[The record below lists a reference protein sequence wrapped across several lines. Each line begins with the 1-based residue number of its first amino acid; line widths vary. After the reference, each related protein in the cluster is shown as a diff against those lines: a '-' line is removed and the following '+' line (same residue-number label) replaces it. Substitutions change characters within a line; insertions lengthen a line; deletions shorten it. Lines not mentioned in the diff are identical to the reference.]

1 MMWAWF
7 RDWIWKRMFWDSR
20 DFFEASDFMCYFV
33 DIGGGDDGGDE
44 DMGYIWIWIYGY
56 GYN

>member
-20 DFFEASDFMCYFV
+20 NFFEASDFMCYFV
-33 DIGGGDDGGDE
+33 DIGDDGDGE
-44 DMGYIWIWIYGY
+44 DMGYMDMDIWIWI
-56 GYN
+56 

>member
-33 DIGGGDDGGDE
+33 DIGGGDDDDE
-44 DMGYIWIWIYGY
+44 DMGYMDMNIIDMM
-56 GYN
+56 